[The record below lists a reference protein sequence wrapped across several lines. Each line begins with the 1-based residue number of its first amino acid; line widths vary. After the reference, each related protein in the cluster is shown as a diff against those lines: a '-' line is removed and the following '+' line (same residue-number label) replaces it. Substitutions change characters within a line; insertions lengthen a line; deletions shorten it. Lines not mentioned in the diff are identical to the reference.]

1 MAETIWKFTLQADTT
16 LQLPENAEVLTVAAQ
31 RAEINLWARVDPA
44 APTEERR
51 FVTVG
56 TGQDIPAFPC
66 DNYIGTSFIDGGRF
80 VFHTF
85 EVFHE

>member
-1 MAETIWKFTLQADTT
+1 MVDTIWKFTLQADTT

-31 RAEINLWARVDPA
+31 RAEINLWARVDPL
-44 APTEERR
+44 APVEPRR
-51 FVTVG
+51 FITIG
-56 TGQDIPAFPC
+56 TGHDLPAFPS

-85 EVFHE
+85 EVFDE